1 MHTPQKLLASPESF
15 APPPPP
21 PKKSASPK
29 KTVQLA
35 DFNCMNESS
44 ENFLLLDSMQFVR
57 QVC

>member
-15 APPPPP
+15 APPPR
-21 PKKSASPK
+21 KKSASPIAK
-29 KTVQLA
+29 KTMQLA